1 MQEPIKF
8 YSTTKHGDTNFTDT
22 SAENEASQNLF
33 LPGELIITR
42 HEDRHH
48 KATGRQETG
57 NKYEL
62 TRFVGGPYT
71 EKTSERI
78 IGG

>member
-1 MQEPIKF
+1 MYKSIKF
-8 YSTTKHGDTNFTDT
+8 YSDDEHEDTNFTDT
-22 SAENEASQNLF
+22 SAENETSQNLF

-62 TRFVGGPYT
+62 TRFVGRPYT